1 MTAIVIIPARYESTR
16 FPGKPL
22 YPLKGIPVIQHVY
35 ENSKHARLADDV
47 IVATDNETIFER
59 VFTFGGKA
67 MMTDKKHP
75 SGTDRIAEVAASMD
89 YDIIVNVQAD
99 EPLIRPEMIDD
110 VIAVLDDKRA
120 SIGTLTKKIEDPKE
134 ITDPNIVKVVFDKEG
149 FALYFSRAPIPFHR
163 DEWKLH
169 STELKTQNTPSLPL
183 PPLAPCSSKTYCTGQ
198 EGGQGGD
205 SELLTFHCYKHIGIY
220 SYRREVLVALAKM
233 EPSRL
238 EQIEKLEQLRAL
250 ENGMKI
256 KIKETFFETYGVDTP
271 EDLERVEKCL
281 STSL

>member
-1 MTAIVIIPARYESTR
+1 MTAIVIIPARYDSTR

-149 FALYFSRAPIPFHR
+149 FALYFSRAPIPFQASH
-163 DEWKLH
+163 
-169 STELKTQNTPSLPL
+169 
-183 PPLAPCSSKTYCTGQ
+183 
-198 EGGQGGD
+198 
-205 SELLTFHCYKHIGIY
+205 SELQTFHNYKHIGIY
-220 SYRREVLVALAKM
+220 SYRREALITLSKM

-238 EQIEKLEQLRAL
+238 EKIEKLEQLRAL
-250 ENGMKI
+250 ENGLKI